1 MPSQISIEQHWI
13 TLIAGVELVT
23 TDVRANATTSDD
35 KHVVI
40 EGRFA
45 VEDELDLD
53 DHVEHLSLPLLFGVA
68 ALSFADAVP
77 AGNSGEFGFDP
88 NDQLRAE
95 DVLRHLRYRR
105 GELSVYLDYLRG
117 RMIKTTVVVRPDG
130 RFTIDTVN
138 RGEAATRWLEML
150 QGRMHANAPSSVPAL
165 PPRVLN

>member
-1 MPSQISIEQHWI
+1 MPSQVPIEQHWI

-23 TDVRANATTSDD
+23 TDVRVNPTTGDD

-45 VEDELDLD
+45 CEDELELD
-53 DHVEHLSLPLLFGVA
+53 DLVEDLSLPLLFGIV

-77 AGNSGEFGFDP
+77 AGNSGEFGFDTT
-88 NDQLRAE
+88 DQLRAD
-95 DVLRHLRYRR
+95 DVLRHLRFRR
-105 GELSVYLDYLRG
+105 GELNVYLDYLRG
-117 RMIKTTVVVRPDG
+117 RMVKTTVVVRPDG

-150 QGRMHANAPSSVPAL
+150 EGRMHRPTPSVPPA
-165 PPRVLN
+165 PPSVLN